1 MMRRVDYFHQLR
13 FDDSTR
19 RDATATGAACGSE
32 ARMRPRG
39 RRFVQVS
46 PRRTAL
52 SRFPRGTRRRGVGA
66 HATAR
71 EGSSGVD
78 CGIGARPRPT
88 GACVRGAAAAVSEQ
102 RECETPRRKRSIC
115 GCVVGALG
123 CSEKSSVASRARVT
137 FFQARCGGSARVGGG
152 RRQTCAVRRAPARS
166 ATSRGGRVVLCWTWW
181 RPGALSR
188 SRRRARTEACARE
201 LERLDVTLF

>member
-1 MMRRVDYFHQLR
+1 
-13 FDDSTR
+13 
-19 RDATATGAACGSE
+19 
-32 ARMRPRG
+32 MRPRG
-39 RRFVQVS
+39 RRFGQVS

-102 RECETPRRKRSIC
+102 RECETPRRKRSIR

-137 FFQARCGGSARVGGG
+137 FSRRGAGDRRAWEGGDVRHVPCGALPLAQPLLAGAASCCVGRGGDRGRCRVRAGERG
-152 RRQTCAVRRAPARS
+152 RRRVLENWS
-166 ATSRGGRVVLCWTWW
+166 AWM
-181 RPGALSR
+181 
-188 SRRRARTEACARE
+188 
-201 LERLDVTLF
+201 